1 MREYELYIPL
11 FYNEGPEVEPHK
23 ISELKKRLVQRFGG
37 LTHFPQENEGL
48 WKVGPFT
55 YRDKI
60 IILRVLAPAEEDTS
74 DFFSDLKTHIK
85 KEWSQD
91 QVLIVSRA
99 VQLI

>member
-11 FYNEGPEVEPHK
+11 FNNEGRPIELSK
-23 ISELKKRLVQRFGG
+23 ITELKRRLVQRFGG

-60 IILRVLAPAEEDTS
+60 VIMRVLAAAEEDTRE
-74 DFFSDLKTHIK
+74 FFGELKRHLEE
-85 KEWSQD
+85 EWSQKEL
-91 QVLIVSRA
+91 LIVSRKIE
-99 VQLI
+99 LI